1 MDRNPCF
8 KSLVKRKSHIHNKRF
23 CKNISGFTSIKD
35 ALSVFAQNENIKKSY
50 SEAID
55 LGTGSANIE
64 LSLMTIFFIMY
75 FLKQQAWKLVENMN

>member
-1 MDRNPCF
+1 M
-8 KSLVKRKSHIHNKRF
+8 K
-23 CKNISGFTSIKD
+23 
-35 ALSVFAQNENIKKSY
+35 NIKKSY

-64 LSLMTIFFIMY
+64 LSLNDNLFTMY